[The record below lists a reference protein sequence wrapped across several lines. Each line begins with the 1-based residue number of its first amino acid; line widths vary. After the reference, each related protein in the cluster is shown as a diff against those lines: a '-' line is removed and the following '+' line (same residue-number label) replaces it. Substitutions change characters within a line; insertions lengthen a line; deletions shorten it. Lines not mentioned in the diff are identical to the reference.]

1 MALASAILT
10 AIQPEFAAIE
20 NQMTRK
26 AGVPTL
32 LRTLRKKL
40 NVSQEQLAQRLGV
53 TWSTVNRWENG
64 KGRPSPLAK
73 EKLRK
78 VLTEAGMK
86 HKAVEL
92 DT

>member
-1 MALASAILT
+1 
-10 AIQPEFAAIE
+10 
-20 NQMTRK
+20 MTKK
-26 AGVPTL
+26 ADVPTL
-32 LRTLRKKL
+32 LRTLRKEL

-64 KGRPSPLAK
+64 KGQPSPLAK

-78 VLTEAGMK
+78 VLVEAGMK
-86 HKAVEL
+86 HRAAEL